1 MIYDEINVLD
11 RDIDIVIRLSYHDWC
26 RLKKSQSWVDF
37 EKAVDRIQGAAHS
50 GEGKKTVFPLL
61 TLNFKD
67 NVYTMQ
73 NSDQADPAPLKK
85 CTGISVKKE
94 AGKPA
99 EIKLEMFGGT
109 PDITGYL
116 VSEKDTAIT
125 KCDCGEILGYGLKG
139 CVVRCNYC
147 GRTLNI

>member
-1 MIYDEINVLD
+1 ME
-11 RDIDIVIRLSYHDWC
+11 
-26 RLKKSQSWVDF
+26 
-37 EKAVDRIQGAAHS
+37 
-50 GEGKKTVFPLL
+50 FPLL
-61 TLNFKD
+61 TLDFK
-67 NVYTMQ
+67 NNIYTMQ
-73 NSDQADPAPLKK
+73 GNGQAVALKD

-99 EIKLEMFGGT
+99 EINIEMPGT

-147 GRTLNI
+147 GRALNI

>member
-1 MIYDEINVLD
+1 MT
-11 RDIDIVIRLSYHDWC
+11 
-26 RLKKSQSWVDF
+26 
-37 EKAVDRIQGAAHS
+37 A
-50 GEGKKTVFPLL
+50 FPLL

-67 NVYTMQ
+67 NIYALQ
-73 NSDQADPAPLKK
+73 SNGQAVFLEN

-99 EIKLEMFGGT
+99 KVKIEMFGT
-109 PDITGYL
+109 PNITGYL

-139 CVVRCNYC
+139 CIVRCNYC
-147 GRTLNI
+147 GRALNI